1 MKFFLFNKV
10 ELMTFLSIN
19 MPKQMDINAR
29 TQGFSLSCLELLAPP
44 CCVSDHFKYW
54 NQLQFLWLVIIS
66 NLPVTYLSHTQ
77 KLSHTVHSIQISFLT
92 LFFFWNVFHVSKIIL
107 YLHHFVLSALSFVS
121 CVIGFVKLCRNQSG
135 KSPWWMKCM
144 CSGEKKKTLE
154 LVKLLIWKHI
164 FGCEVS
170 IHLEG

>member
-1 MKFFLFNKV
+1 MKFCLFNKV

-29 TQGFSLSCLELLAPP
+29 TRGFSLSCLELLAPP

-92 LFFFWNVFHVSKIIL
+92 LFFLKCISCLKDHSILASFCLVSFVFCQLCHRVCE
-107 YLHHFVLSALSFVS
+107 ALS
-121 CVIGFVKLCRNQSG
+121 
-135 KSPWWMKCM
+135 
-144 CSGEKKKTLE
+144 
-154 LVKLLIWKHI
+154 
-164 FGCEVS
+164 
-170 IHLEG
+170 

>member
-1 MKFFLFNKV
+1 MKFCLFNKV

-29 TQGFSLSCLELLAPP
+29 TRGFSLSCLELLAPP

-92 LFFFWNVFHVSKIIL
+92 LFFFEMYFMSQRSFYTCIIL
-107 YLHHFVLSALSFVS
+107 SCQLCLLSVVS
-121 CVIGFVKLCRNQSG
+121 
-135 KSPWWMKCM
+135 
-144 CSGEKKKTLE
+144 
-154 LVKLLIWKHI
+154 
-164 FGCEVS
+164 
-170 IHLEG
+170 